1 MRVVLLRVSP
11 SLSLMDYFSFFG
23 LPRLLTLDN
32 AALEKQFYA
41 MSRQLHPDRFA
52 NRTSAEQED
61 ALAQSSLLNDAY
73 RTLKDPIERTEYL
86 LKLEGVDLEEQSRQ
100 ATDASNQSGTQK
112 MQLVPPDLLEE
123 VFELNM
129 QLEEMRMAKKM
140 GPAGGESDP
149 DLRESL
155 LVAKKNFDAQLAV
168 LQMELE
174 ALWADWDAALIAQ
187 DASAKDAVKSKMVDL
202 LNRRSYI
209 RNLVRDVNDVLNQ

>member
-1 MRVVLLRVSP
+1 
-11 SLSLMDYFSFFG
+11 MDYFAFLS
-23 LPRLLTLDN
+23 LPRLLTLDT

-41 MSRQLHPDRFA
+41 MSRRLHPDRFA
-52 NRTSAEQED
+52 GQSPSAQED

-100 ATDASNQSGTQK
+100 ATDASNQAGTQK
-112 MQLVPPDLLEE
+112 KQLVPPDLLEE

-140 GPAGGESDP
+140 GAAGGESDP
-149 DLRESL
+149 GIREAL
-155 LVAKKNFDAQLAV
+155 LTAKTSFDAQLAG
-168 LQMELE
+168 LQTELRT
-174 ALWADWDAALIAQ
+174 LWAAWDAGVTAD
-187 DASAKDAVKSKMVDL
+187 DAEAKEAVKATMVEL

-209 RNLVRDVNDVLNQ
+209 RNLVRDVNEVVS

>member
-11 SLSLMDYFSFFG
+11 ALSLMDYFSFLG
-23 LPRLLTLDN
+23 LPRLLTLDTV
-32 AALEKQFYA
+32 ALEKQFYA

-52 NRTSAEQED
+52 GRTAAEQED
-61 ALAQSSLLNDAY
+61 ALARSSLLNDAY
-73 RTLKDPIERTEYL
+73 RTLRDPVERTEYL

-129 QLEEMRMAKKM
+129 QLDEMRMAKKM

-149 DLRESL
+149 GLRESL
-155 LVAKKNFDAQLAV
+155 LAAKKDFETQLAV

-174 ALWADWDAALIAQ
+174 ALWAEWDAALIAQ

-209 RNLVRDVNDVLNQ
+209 RNLVRDVNEVLNQ